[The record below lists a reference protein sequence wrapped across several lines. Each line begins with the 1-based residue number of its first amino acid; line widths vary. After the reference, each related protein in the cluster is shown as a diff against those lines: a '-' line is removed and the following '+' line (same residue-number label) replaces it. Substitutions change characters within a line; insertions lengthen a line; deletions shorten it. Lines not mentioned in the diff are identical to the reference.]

1 MFECVGTRI
10 DDPELV
16 IKDGDDD
23 SIVSTPFHF
32 DGATTPYCLRDCAL
46 PVI

>member
-1 MFECVGTRI
+1 MHGFKSHFFNRSLLGTRL

-23 SIVSTPFHF
+23 SIVSRLLQ
-32 DGATTPYCLRDCAL
+32 Y
-46 PVI
+46 